1 MNWILT
7 NWFRTGL
14 LLAILSGI
22 FLAFGYLLGGNA
34 GLYFAGIFALL
45 MNFFSYWFSDKIVLM
60 MHRAQEVDES
70 SNPRL
75 YRIVYELAQKAGLPM
90 PRIYVI
96 PDMAPNAF
104 ATGRS
109 PRHSAVAVTQ
119 GLLEMMDDEELRGV
133 LAHELSHIKN
143 RDILIGSIA
152 ATIATAIM
160 MLADMVKWAAIFG
173 GFSRDDEDRGNIF
186 VALAIAII
194 TPIVATIIQLAI
206 SRSREYLADATAA
219 KIVGHPWG
227 LISALEKLGR
237 YAGQIPPRYG
247 SETVSHMYIVNPF
260 SGKSL
265 MKLFSTHPPIED
277 RIERLKQLAY
287 KG

>member
-1 MNWILT
+1 MSWILT

-14 LLAILSGI
+14 LLAVLSGI
-22 FLAFGYLLGGNA
+22 FLGFGYLLGGNT
-34 GLYFAGIFALL
+34 GLYFAGVFALL

-60 MHRAQEVDES
+60 MHRAQEVDEN

-75 YRIVYELAQKAGLPM
+75 YRIVYELSQKAGLPM

-96 PDMAPNAF
+96 PDMSPNAF
-104 ATGRS
+104 ATGRN
-109 PRHSAVAVTQ
+109 PKHAAVAVTE
-119 GLLEMMDDEELRGV
+119 GLLQLMDDEELRGV
-133 LAHELSHIKN
+133 LAHELSHIRN

-173 GFSRDDEDRGNIF
+173 GFSRDDEEGGNIF
-186 VALAIAII
+186 VALAIAIV
-194 TPIVATIIQLAI
+194 TPIIATIIQLAI

-227 LISALEKLGR
+227 LISALEKLGQ
-237 YAGQIPPRYG
+237 YSGQIPPRYG

-260 SGKSL
+260 SGRGFL
-265 MKLFSTHPPIED
+265 KLFSTHPPIED
-277 RIERLKQLAY
+277 RIEKLKRLGY
-287 KG
+287 EG